1 MWRRGD
7 KCGVITW
14 PWEYFDAA
22 CLAKVGESVG
32 VLDIVVNYGIVNDF
46 YRFTVSAVNGVFW
59 LEIIKRTSVE

>member
-46 YRFTVSAVNGVFW
+46 YRFTVSAVNGVF
-59 LEIIKRTSVE
+59 